1 MAGYDFVIFDDWY
14 VDWGLAAGGGG
25 AKMFKNATF
34 PNAEGQ
40 QQVASG
46 GAVVEPWFGF
56 NTKIG
61 EKTDF
66 NWSFSYFFTPNDK
79 YMSGVSF
86 NLRVDFIIE

>member
-1 MAGYDFVIFDDWY
+1 
-14 VDWGLAAGGGG
+14 
-25 AKMFKNATF
+25 MFKNATF
-34 PNAEGQ
+34 PNSEGQ

-56 NTKIG
+56 NSKIG

-79 YMSGVSF
+79 YLSGVSF
-86 NLRVDFIIE
+86 NLRVDFIID